1 MNKAEKQ
8 LDGLITNWRLWA
20 DEMGHTETIANLD
33 EVSMAKVAKHLENMK
48 NMLQTRGYEGAYFEG
63 LKK

>member
-8 LDGLITNWRLWA
+8 LDELITNWRLWA
-20 DEMGHTETIANLD
+20 ERSGHTETIANLD
-33 EVSMAKVAKHLENMK
+33 VTSMGKVAKHLENMK
-48 NMLQTRGYEGAYFEG
+48 RILQTRGYESAYFKG